1 MVEMSDPG
9 LNQKLGELFSSY
21 HPEVLGYCARR
32 VGRGDAED
40 AAAEVFAIASRR
52 AGEIDW
58 STARPW
64 LFGIAR
70 GVIANRWRSLRRW
83 NRAAGL
89 VNGMATL
96 PQDGPDEVV
105 IRYAEDQEVLT
116 TLRAMT
122 ATDQEVL
129 MLAEWEEL
137 SSAEIAHA
145 LGISVA
151 AADQRLHR
159 ARDRFVKS
167 FLKNVSRVAYLELPV
182 REAPDGK

>member
-1 MVEMSDPG
+1 MVEMSDSG
-9 LNQKLGELFSSY
+9 LNQKLGELFKSY
-21 HPEVLGYCARR
+21 HAEVLGYCARR
-32 VGRGDAED
+32 VGREEAED
-40 AAAEVFAIASRR
+40 TAAEVFAIASRR

-83 NRAAGL
+83 NKAAGL
-89 VNGMATL
+89 VSGLANP

-116 TLRAMT
+116 TLHGMR
-122 ATDQEVL
+122 ATDREVL

-159 ARDRFVKS
+159 AKDRFVKS
-167 FLKNVSRVAYLELPV
+167 FLQNMSRVAYLEFRV
-182 REAPDGK
+182 REVPDGK